1 MIKPLPTPADPNDQ
15 LNQLRQHISR
25 CLVFQDYIGSK
36 APAETPSESLDKSV
50 EELAE
55 AFEVLDNYLSS
66 GGALPD
72 AWGRGRALIPS
83 LDILR

>member
-25 CLVFQDYIGSK
+25 CLVFQDY
-36 APAETPSESLDKSV
+36 KSV

>member
-1 MIKPLPTPADPNDQ
+1 MLQARPMIKPLPTPADPNDQ

-25 CLVFQDYIGSK
+25 CLVFQDY
-36 APAETPSESLDKSV
+36 KSV

-55 AFEVLDNYLSS
+55 AFEVLDNYLSN

-72 AWGRGRALIPS
+72 AWAKNRS
-83 LDILR
+83 LVPTLDTCR